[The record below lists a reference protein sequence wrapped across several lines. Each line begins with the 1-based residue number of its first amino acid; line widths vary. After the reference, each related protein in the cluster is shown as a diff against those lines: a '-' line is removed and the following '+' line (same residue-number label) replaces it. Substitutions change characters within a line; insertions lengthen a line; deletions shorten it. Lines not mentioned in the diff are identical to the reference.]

1 MNYKKYQNIIAATI
15 ALITGIVFA
24 MTVQPSVSFW
34 DCGECSAA
42 AVWMQVAHPP
52 GAPFFNLIGRLFA
65 MLPTA
70 QNIGLRVN
78 MLSVFD
84 SAISALLL
92 FLIIVKLIEN
102 YRGREYKSAGD
113 ALVTYLSAAIGAL
126 AFSFSHSFWFNGTE
140 TEIYATNTVVFVAII
155 YFGLLWN
162 EKADGPD
169 NLKYIFMIAYLMG
182 ISSVL
187 RMYGILA
194 IIPII
199 MIIMVRRFV
208 DDEDA
213 YRKSTYIFLGHAA
226 LLLVVAFLLW
236 GNETG
241 TTAPSPDAYKA
252 FDTRFLVFLLL
263 TSAV

>member
-1 MNYKKYQNIIAATI
+1 MNYKKYQNIIAASI

-70 QNIGLRVN
+70 DNVGLREN
-78 MLSVFD
+78 LLSVFD
-84 SAISALLL
+84 SAISAMLL

-102 YRGREYKSAGD
+102 YRGREYKSTGD
-113 ALVTYLSAAIGAL
+113 ALVTYLSSAIGAL

-140 TEIYATNTVVFVAII
+140 TEIYATNTLVFVAIL

-162 EKADGPD
+162 EKADNKD

-182 ISSVL
+182 ISSTL

-194 IIPII
+194 IIPIM
-199 MIIMVRRFV
+199 MIIMVNICI
-208 DDEDA
+208 
-213 YRKSTYIFLGHAA
+213 YIMIIIIYMIPSLYGLLPLFSFLN
-226 LLLVVAFLLW
+226 F
-236 GNETG
+236 G
-241 TTAPSPDAYKA
+241 TPSLK
-252 FDTRFLVFLLL
+252 F
-263 TSAV
+263 